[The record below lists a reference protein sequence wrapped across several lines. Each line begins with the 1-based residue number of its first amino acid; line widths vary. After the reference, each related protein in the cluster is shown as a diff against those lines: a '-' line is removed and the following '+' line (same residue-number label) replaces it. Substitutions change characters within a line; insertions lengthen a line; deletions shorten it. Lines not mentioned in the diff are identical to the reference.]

1 MKKLVLAA
9 MLGLAATTSH
19 ASAFTLGNLFKNDT
33 AKSDQASQQ
42 RQQSRQPLVLAQSS
56 GDSVRIQ
63 QLEETIR
70 QLNGRVEE
78 MSFQLLQMQEQM
90 RKTQQDNEFRFQE
103 LEKGSAGGASAPAVA
118 AAPAA
123 GSKKNDE
130 IANIIDQPGTPA
142 VQSLPQ
148 ALRLRTV
155 RLHRPLHLVKPR
167 SVLLRS
173 TRVGSRLARM

>member
-19 ASAFTLGNLFKNDT
+19 ASAFTLGNLFKNDA
-33 AKSDQASQQ
+33 AKNEQAGQQ
-42 RQQSRQPLVLAQSS
+42 KMQARQPLVLAQSS

-90 RKTQQDNEFRFQE
+90 RKTQSDNEFRFQE
-103 LEKGSAGGASAPAVA
+103 LEKGSAGGGAAPAVA
-118 AAPAA
+118 AAAAAGAA
-123 GSKKNDE
+123 GSKKK
-130 IANIIDQPGTPA
+130 
-142 VQSLPQ
+142 
-148 ALRLRTV
+148 R
-155 RLHRPLHLVKPR
+155 
-167 SVLLRS
+167 
-173 TRVGSRLARM
+173 